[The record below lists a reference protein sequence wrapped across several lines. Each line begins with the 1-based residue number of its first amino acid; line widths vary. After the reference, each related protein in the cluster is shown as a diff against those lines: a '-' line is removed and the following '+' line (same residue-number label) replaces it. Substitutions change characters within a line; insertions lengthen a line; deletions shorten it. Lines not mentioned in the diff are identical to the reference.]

1 MGYRR
6 EMELKCALL
15 GSLFYTSIVLLNCG
29 AFFFGVTQAQSAT
42 LNVDASSKS
51 ARVMPDTLFG
61 IFFEVK
67 LKLELLSF

>member
-1 MGYRR
+1 MG
-6 EMELKCALL
+6 LKWALF
-15 GSLFYTSIVLLNCG
+15 GSLFYTLIVLLNWG
-29 AFFFGVTQAQSAT
+29 AFNFGLSQAQSAM

-67 LKLELLSF
+67 T